1 MWPRLMA
8 CLSRLPF
15 AWARQRF
22 DEDAQ
27 HELRAHIDLLRERYV
42 RLGMTPDE
50 AYAAARRQVGNATL
64 VRQEIYDMNSI
75 AWVDGL
81 AQDVRYAFRQ
91 LRGSPGFTT
100 VVVVTLALGI
110 GANTALFSIINT
122 ALLRPLPYADPDRI
136 VVLWERD
143 TRRGLNQELV
153 TAGSVADW
161 RAQNTVFETLGYSPA
176 WPGART
182 FLVAGAHG
190 HERMAGAYVSSG
202 ILHVLGVQPI
212 MGRVFSAEDDVEH
225 SAPVALV
232 SQRYWQR
239 ALSGRADVIGQ
250 PLLVDKYNLTAY
262 TIVGVLPADFFFPG
276 QSDIW
281 LSAGQMGVGVPAPG
295 SATRGGPWFE
305 VVARLRP
312 GVTVERA
319 QAEMNVIASQLV
331 QVYPGTPI
339 NADVTVR
346 RLKDQ
351 LVGPARTALLVLFG
365 AVAFVLMIACANVAN
380 LMLARGASRERELH
394 IRAAL
399 GAGRQRL
406 LRQSLVESLTL
417 ALIGG
422 AVGVAFGYGCLAMT
436 TMLGSSIIPRL
447 HDVRIDG
454 AVLLFTVSIS
464 VLAGLLFGMA
474 PSVQLWTSDLNRTLK
489 EAGRGG
495 SAGAAPQR
503 VKRALVIAEVALALV
518 LLLGAALLMQSLVRL
533 RNVEPGFRTDH
544 ALVVSLDLSS
554 TAFAQQG
561 APGRRATM
569 SDVLERTRRL
579 QGVQSVGA
587 SSMIPLARG
596 GWDDRPGA
604 GWSNQPFTIE
614 HQMADARTPPNADP
628 RVVTPDFFSAMGVPL
643 RAGRAFTA
651 GDGPDAP
658 HVLIVNETF
667 ARRYFPG
674 YPQTSPLGHRL
685 VFGLGASIQIA
696 AKTKQPEWRGIVGVV
711 ADVRSAGLHAE
722 PRPEMYLAYD
732 QMPWEEVALV
742 IHTAGD
748 PEGLASAV
756 RQEIG
761 AISQNVTIT
770 RLQLLED
777 VVSESVAAP
786 RFRTLL
792 LANFSA
798 AALLLAAIG
807 IYGTIAYAVTQR
819 TREIGIRMAL
829 GAQRATVLVQILR
842 EALVLTG
849 IGVAIGLVGAG
860 LLKNTISSLLFG
872 ITAMDPMNI
881 VMVTV
886 TLAAVA
892 AVASL
897 VPALRATRVD
907 PLVALRAD

>member
-1 MWPRLMA
+1 
-8 CLSRLPF
+8 
-15 AWARQRF
+15 
-22 DEDAQ
+22 
-27 HELRAHIDLLRERYV
+27 
-42 RLGMTPDE
+42 LG
-50 AYAAARRQVGNATL
+50 
-64 VRQEIYDMNSI
+64 RQEIYDMNSI
-75 AWVDGL
+75 AWAEGL
-81 AQDVRYAFRQ
+81 AQDLRYAFRQ

-100 VVVVTLALGI
+100 VVVATLALGI

-122 ALLRPLPYADPDRI
+122 VLLRPLPYADADRI
-136 VVLWERD
+136 VVLWEHD

-182 FLVAGAHG
+182 FLVAAGQG
-190 HERMAGAYVSSG
+190 NQRVAGAYVSSG
-202 ILHVLGVQPI
+202 LMHVLGVQPI
-212 MGRVFSAEDDVEH
+212 MGRVFGAEDDVEH

-239 ALSGRADVIGQ
+239 TLSGRADVIGQ
-250 PLLVDKYNLTAY
+250 PLLVDKYHLTAY
-262 TIVGVLPADFFFPG
+262 TIVGVLPADFLFPG

-295 SATRGGPWFE
+295 SAKRGGPWFE
-305 VVARLRP
+305 VLARLRP

-319 QAEMNVIASQLV
+319 QAEMNVIASRLV
-331 QVYPGTPI
+331 QAYAGTPI
-339 NADVTVR
+339 NGDVTVR
-346 RLKDQ
+346 RLKDH
-351 LVGPARTALLVLFG
+351 LVGPTRTALLVLFG
-365 AVAFVLMIACANVAN
+365 AVTFVLMIACANVAN
-380 LMLARGASRERELH
+380 LLLARGVSRERELH

-406 LRQSLVESLTL
+406 LRQSLVESITL
-417 ALIGG
+417 AVMGG
-422 AVGVAFGYGCLAMT
+422 AAGVAFAYGCLAIT
-436 TMLGSSIIPRL
+436 TRFGSSIVPRL

-454 AVLLFTVSIS
+454 AVLLFTLSIS

-474 PSVQLWTSDLNRTLK
+474 PSVQLRTSDLHRTLK

-495 SAGAAPQR
+495 SPSAAHQR
-503 VKRALVIAEVALALV
+503 VKRALVITEVALALV

-533 RNVEPGFRTDH
+533 RKVEPGFRTDH

-554 TAFAQQG
+554 TAFAHQG
-561 APGRRATM
+561 ARGRRATM
-569 SDVLERTRRL
+569 SEILERIRHL

-614 HQMADARTPPNADP
+614 HRMADPQTPPNADP

-643 RAGRAFTA
+643 RAGRAFTGSDHA
-651 GDGPDAP
+651 EAP

-667 ARRYFPG
+667 ARRYFSG
-674 YPQTSPLGHRL
+674 YPQTSPVGHRL
-685 VFGLGASIQIA
+685 VFGLGANIQIN
-696 AKTKQPEWRGIVGVV
+696 AKTKQPEWRRIVGVV

-732 QMPWEEVALV
+732 QVPWEEVALV

-748 PEGLASAV
+748 PDGLASTV
-756 RQEIG
+756 RQEIAG
-761 AISQNVTIT
+761 ISHHVTIT
-770 RLQLLED
+770 GLQPLEG
-777 VVSESVAAP
+777 VVSDSVAAP

-792 LANFSA
+792 LTIFSA

-807 IYGTIAYAVTQR
+807 IYGTIAHAVTQR
-819 TREIGIRMAL
+819 TRETGIRMAL
-829 GAQRATVLVQILR
+829 GAQRSTVLVQILR
-842 EALVLTG
+842 ETLVLTC
-849 IGVAIGLVGAG
+849 IGVAIGLVGAQ
-860 LLKNTISSLLFG
+860 LLKNTIRSLLFG

-881 VMVTV
+881 VMVTL

-892 AVASL
+892 TVASL